1 MSRVVILYGPP
12 GSGKGTQAELLSRK
26 YDFIHF
32 DSGRYIEALVHS
44 EAAKKDPI
52 LMREKKNF
60 DTGILCTPEWVLKVT
75 RNEAIRVAKSGF
87 NLVFSGAPR
96 TLFEAFG
103 DDDCIVQ
110 DPAKGGRKTK
120 GLIESLEKAFGR
132 ENISVIL
139 FTVGDN
145 ISIFRNSNRK
155 VCSVCGLPLLES
167 AKTKHCGLCGGAM
180 RTRTLDKVEIIKD
193 RLVQYKT
200 RTFPIIKE
208 LKKRGYAVKTIKAEK
223 LPFEIFKSV
232 ERALKLR

>member
-1 MSRVVILYGPP
+1 MSKVVILYGPP
-12 GSGKGTQAELLSRK
+12 GSGKGTQAELLARK
-26 YDFIHF
+26 YSFIHF

-44 EAAKKDPI
+44 DEAKKDPI
-52 LMREKKNF
+52 LMRERKNF

-75 RNEAIRVAKSGF
+75 KDEAVRVAKSGF
-87 NLVFSGAPR
+87 SLVFSGAPR

-103 DDDCIVQ
+103 DE
-110 DPAKGGRKTK
+110 KKK
-120 GLIESLEKAFGR
+120 GLIENLEKHFGK
-132 ENISVIL
+132 ENIHIIL

-145 ISIFRNSNRK
+145 VSLHRNSNRK
-155 VCSVCGLPLLES
+155 VCSVCGLPLMGS
-167 AKTKHCGLCGGAM
+167 VKTDHCGLCGGAM

-208 LKKRGYAVKTIKAEK
+208 LKKRGYTVKTIKAEK

-232 ERALKLR
+232 ERTLKLR

>member
-12 GSGKGTQAELLSRK
+12 GSGKGTQAELLVRK

-44 EAAKKDPI
+44 KEATKDPI
-52 LMREKKNF
+52 LMRERENF

-75 RNEAIRVAKSGF
+75 RDEAIRVARSGF

-103 DDDCIVQ
+103 DH
-110 DPAKGGRKTK
+110 KTK
-120 GLIESLEKAFGR
+120 GLFNSLEKYFGR
-132 ENISVIL
+132 ENISIIL
-139 FTVGDN
+139 FTAGDN
-145 ISIFRNSNRK
+145 VSIFRNSNRK

-167 AKTKHCGLCGGAM
+167 TRASHCGLCGGAM
-180 RTRTLDKVEIIKD
+180 RTRTLDKPEIIKD
-193 RLVQYKT
+193 RLVQYRT

-208 LKKRGYAVKTIKAEK
+208 LKKHGYSIKTIKAEK

-232 ERALKLR
+232 ERNLKLR

>member
-12 GSGKGTQAELLSRK
+12 GSGKGTQAELLARK
-26 YDFIHF
+26 YEFIHF

-44 EAAKKDPI
+44 DAAKHDPI
-52 LMREKKNF
+52 LMRERKNF

-75 RNEAIRVAKSGF
+75 RDEAVRVAKSGF

-103 DDDCIVQ
+103 DD
-110 DPAKGGRKTK
+110 KTK
-120 GLIESLEKAFGR
+120 GLFDSLEKAFGR
-132 ENISVIL
+132 ENVDVIL
-139 FTVGDN
+139 FTAGDN
-145 ISIFRNSNRK
+145 VSIFRNSNRK

-167 AKTKHCGLCGGAM
+167 AKTKHCSLCGGAM
-180 RTRTLDKVEIIKD
+180 RTRTLDKVEVIKD

-208 LKKRGYAVKTIKAEK
+208 LKKRGYTVKTIKAEK

-232 ERALKLR
+232 ERTLKLR

>member
-52 LMREKKNF
+52 LMREKRNF

-75 RNEAIRVAKSGF
+75 RDEAIRVAKSGF

-103 DDDCIVQ
+103 D
-110 DPAKGGRKTK
+110 GKTK

-132 ENISVIL
+132 ENVSVIL
-139 FTVGDN
+139 FTAGDN
-145 ISIFRNSNRK
+145 VSIFRNSNRK

-232 ERALKLR
+232 ERTLKLR